1 MTPVF
6 AVQPDLEGVLWLSGE
21 LDLNGAEDLRAA
33 ADAAID
39 PRRELVLDLS
49 DLAFID
55 SSGVRAII
63 RVARC
68 CPKGLLLRRPDLRVR
83 RALEIIG
90 ILGHGGIR
98 IEA

>member
-1 MTPVF
+1 MQLFTVE
-6 AVQPDLEGVLWLSGE
+6 PDADGVLWLSGE
-21 LDLNGAEDLRAA
+21 LDLNGGENLRSA

-49 DLAFID
+49 ELEFID

-68 CPKGLLLRRPDLRVR
+68 SPKGLVLRRPDLRVR
-83 RALEIIG
+83 RVLETIG

-98 IEA
+98 IEG